1 MTSTECV
8 QNRGVRFSGPS
19 LGGARDTGRQDGS
32 ACSPSCLGDSRWAR
46 AALRIARRSAP
57 EVNLCTYAFGS
68 VARLAPVVPARSCS
82 MTDRLDEAGLWGRGS
97 VVRTRSRRP
106 NGPNRNPRAAPALLA
121 PRRSPRS
128 APMVPRAAALAS
140 AITHMAF
147 ILSRGPSDLWVFGN
161 RIARCR
167 KCKAHRKSGPM
178 RTRDR
183 PVPLTTSPH
192 LVSGRWVKVRACSI
206 AERRVCDLDAP
217 GDDRTV
223 RGQGDGFP
231 ALT

>member
-1 MTSTECV
+1 MCTKSRCSVFWSITC
-8 QNRGVRFSGPS
+8 GC
-19 LGGARDTGRQDGS
+19 RDPGRQDGS

-128 APMVPRAAALAS
+128 APIVPRAAALAS

-147 ILSRGPSDLWVFGN
+147 ILSRDPSDLWVFGN
-161 RIARCR
+161 RIDAGASARRTGSPARC
-167 KCKAHRKSGPM
+167 
-178 RTRDR
+178 
-183 PVPLTTSPH
+183 VP
-192 LVSGRWVKVRACSI
+192 AI
-206 AERRVCDLDAP
+206 APFPDNQPALSQRSV
-217 GDDRTV
+217 
-223 RGQGDGFP
+223 GQGSSLLDRAATRLRP
-231 ALT
+231 